1 MAITLATGTALS
13 IASTYGTAVNMT
25 AITNAS
31 EAVATLGAG
40 HGVVVGDFL
49 EVTSGWDLL
58 NGRIV
63 RAKTVATND
72 ITFEGINTN
81 VNPTVN
87 YPAGTGTGTIRRITA
102 WTTISQVQSFD
113 TSGGDLNFA
122 DITTITDRTQKQVPT
137 TRSAQTLSMTVFDD
151 PALAGQVAVQAAS
164 DTSTPAAFRIVFPN
178 NSRMVINGYWSI
190 ASAPQ
195 VAVNAPLTN
204 NITFSGIAL
213 ATRYAT

>member
-1 MAITLATGTALS
+1 MSITLATGTALS

-25 AITNAS
+25 ALTNAA
-31 EAVATLGAG
+31 EAVATLAVG

-58 NGRIV
+58 NSRIV

-72 ITFEGINTN
+72 ITFEGINT
-81 VNPTVN
+81 VSTSN

-102 WTTISQVQSFD
+102 WTNIQQVQSFD

-122 DITTITDRTQKQVPT
+122 DITTIVDRTQKQVPT
-137 TRSAQTLSMTVFDD
+137 TRSPQQLSMTVFDD
-151 PALAGQVAVQAAS
+151 ATLAGQIAVQAAS
-164 DTSTPAAFRIVFPN
+164 DASTTAAFRIVFPN
-178 NSRMVINGYWSI
+178 GSRMVINGYWSI
-190 ASAPQ
+190 GSAPS

-204 NITFSGIAL
+204 TIGFSAVAL

>member
-13 IASTYGTAVNMT
+13 IASTYGASVNMT
-25 AITNAS
+25 ALTNAA
-31 EAVATLGAG
+31 EAVATLAVG
-40 HGVVVGDFL
+40 HGCVVGDFL

-58 NGRIV
+58 NNRIV
-63 RAKTVATND
+63 RVKTVATND
-72 ITFEGINTN
+72 ITFEGINT
-81 VNPTVN
+81 VSTTS

-122 DITTITDRTQKQVPT
+122 DITTITDKTQKQVPT
-137 TRSAQTLSMTVFDD
+137 TRSAQALSMTVFDD
-151 PALAGQVAVQAAS
+151 ATLAGQIAVQAAS
-164 DTSTPAAFRIVFPN
+164 DLSTPAAFRIVFAN

-190 ASAPQ
+190 NSAPA

-204 NITFSGIAL
+204 NITFSGLAL

>member
-1 MAITLATGTALS
+1 MAITLATGTQLA
-13 IASTYGTAVNMT
+13 IATTYAASSNMT
-25 AITNAS
+25 AITNAT
-31 EAVATLGAG
+31 EAVATLAAA

-58 NGRIV
+58 NSRIV
-63 RAKTVATND
+63 RVKTVATND
-72 ITFEGINTN
+72 VTFEGINTSS
-81 VNPTVN
+81 TSN

-102 WTTISQVQSFD
+102 WTSITQVQSFD

-122 DITTITDRTQKQVPT
+122 DITTIVDKTQKQVPT

-151 PALAGQVAVQAAS
+151 TALAGQIAVQAAS
-164 DTSTPAAFRIVFPN
+164 DANAATGFRIVFPN
-178 NSRMVINGYWSI
+178 ASRMVINGYYSI
-190 ASAPQ
+190 GASPN

-204 NITFSGIAL
+204 TISFSAVAQ

>member
-1 MAITLATGTALS
+1 MAITLATGTQLA
-13 IASTYGTAVNMT
+13 IATTYAASSNMT
-25 AITNAS
+25 AITNAT
-31 EAVATLGAG
+31 EAVATLAAA

-58 NGRIV
+58 NSRIV

-72 ITFEGINTN
+72 VTFEGINTSS
-81 VNPTVN
+81 TSN

-102 WTTISQVQSFD
+102 WTSITQVQSFD
-113 TSGGDLNFA
+113 TSGGGLNFA
-122 DITTITDRTQKQVPT
+122 DITTIVDKTQKQVPT

-151 PALAGQVAVQAAS
+151 TALAGQIAVQAAS
-164 DTSTPAAFRIVFPN
+164 DANAATGFRIVFPN
-178 NSRMVINGYWSI
+178 ASRMVINGYYSI
-190 ASAPQ
+190 GASPN

-204 NITFSGIAL
+204 TISFSAVAQ

>member
-1 MAITLATGTALS
+1 MAITLATGTQLA
-13 IASTYGTAVNMT
+13 IATTYAASSNMT
-25 AITNAS
+25 AITNAT
-31 EAVATLGAG
+31 EAVATLAAA

-58 NGRIV
+58 NSRIV

-72 ITFEGINTN
+72 VTFEGINTTN
-81 VNPTVN
+81 TSN

-102 WTTISQVQSFD
+102 WTSITQVQSFD

-122 DITTITDRTQKQVPT
+122 DITTIVDKTQKQVPT
-137 TRSAQTLSMTVFDD
+137 TRSPQTLSMTVFDD
-151 PALAGQVAVQAAS
+151 TTLAGQVAVQAAS
-164 DTSTPAAFRIVFPN
+164 DANAATGFRIVFPN
-178 NSRMVINGYWSI
+178 ASRMVINGYYSI
-190 ASAPQ
+190 GASPN

-204 NITFSGIAL
+204 TISFSAVAQ

>member
-1 MAITLATGTALS
+1 MAITLATGTQLA
-13 IASTYGTAVNMT
+13 IATTYAASSNMT
-25 AITNAS
+25 AITNAT
-31 EAVATLGAG
+31 EAVATLAAA

-58 NGRIV
+58 NSRIV

-72 ITFEGINTN
+72 VTFEGINT
-81 VNPTVN
+81 TSTSN
-87 YPAGTGTGTIRRITA
+87 YPAGTGTGSIRRITA
-102 WTTISQVQSFD
+102 WTSITQVQSFD

-122 DITTITDRTQKQVPT
+122 DITTIVDKTQKQVPT

-151 PALAGQVAVQAAS
+151 TALAGQIAVQAAS
-164 DTSTPAAFRIVFPN
+164 DANAATGFRIVFPN
-178 NSRMVINGYWSI
+178 NSRMVINGYYSI
-190 ASAPQ
+190 GASPN

-204 NITFSGIAL
+204 TISFSAVAQ